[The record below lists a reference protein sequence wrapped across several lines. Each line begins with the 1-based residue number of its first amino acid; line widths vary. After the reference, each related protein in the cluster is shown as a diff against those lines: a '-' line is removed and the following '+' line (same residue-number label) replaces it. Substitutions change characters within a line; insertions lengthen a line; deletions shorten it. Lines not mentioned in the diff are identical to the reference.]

1 MPSRLL
7 KNYLDE
13 NDTPYVSIQHSMA
26 FRAIDIARSIHIPSR
41 ELAKTVIIKVNN
53 ELAMAV
59 VPSNYLVKLDIL
71 REALNTENIE
81 LADETE
87 FAKRFADCEV
97 GAMPPFGVLYD
108 MDVYVAESLSEDEK
122 IAFNAGSHLEVI
134 QMNYKDYE
142 ALVKPR
148 FIFLDKPSRL
158 SSS

>member
-1 MPSRLL
+1 
-7 KNYLDE
+7 
-13 NDTPYVSIQHSMA
+13 MA

-59 VPSNYLVKLDIL
+59 VPANYLVKLDIL
-71 REALNTENIE
+71 REALNTDNIE
-81 LADETE
+81 LADEAE
-87 FAKRFADCEV
+87 FAKRFPDCEV

-148 FIFLDKPSRL
+148 FIFLDKPNRL
-158 SSS
+158 PNS